1 MIPTFI
7 KGIFMGI
14 AEIIPGVSSS
24 TIALIL
30 NIYTK
35 FIDFLHQ
42 LQIFASAVI
51 KFLIRQ
57 KDIKTLKKDFLKIN
71 FKFGIPLGIGMISA
85 VLAFSHI
92 ISYTFDEY
100 PTYTFAFFFGLI
112 LASIYF
118 PLIQIKK
125 TSFKVFLVSLITLV
139 VFLLILG
146 IKPNDIDNQPSYTYL
161 FFGGSIAICGMV
173 LPGISGSFIL
183 LLLGLYDYILEIIKN
198 ITSFNVTFD
207 EIRNLII
214 FSLGIITGFTLF
226 IRLLKYLLKNYN
238 SETMAF
244 LVGLMLASLRV
255 LWPFLDKS
263 TANKPEYMQKVLP
276 WEMSSNIESFILF
289 AIIIITA
296 AITLSV
302 GIYYNSNVQDKKI
315 NDD

>member
-118 PLIQIKK
+118 PLIQIKRP
-125 TSFKVFLVSLITLV
+125 SFKVFLISLITLV